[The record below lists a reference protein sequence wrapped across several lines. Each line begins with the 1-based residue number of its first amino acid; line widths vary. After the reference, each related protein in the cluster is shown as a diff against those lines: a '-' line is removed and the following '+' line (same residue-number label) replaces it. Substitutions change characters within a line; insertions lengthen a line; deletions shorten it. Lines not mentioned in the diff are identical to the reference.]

1 MTEEN
6 IDREP
11 TLTNETGSGP
21 AEEGPKFGSAAER
34 AETAEPM
41 ADSSKHQDVV
51 SLADGNSGVD
61 AESKESTATEQS
73 AGASSK
79 VETEGAGSPVDYSRT
94 FRELSQGDVVDG
106 IVVHIDKEG
115 VLVDVGTKSEGIIRP
130 NEVSAIPGQTA
141 EEVLNVGDRIDVY
154 VLKPENE
161 DGNPVLSKKRAD
173 FEITWDRVQQ
183 AYEEGK
189 TLTAMVTDR
198 VKGGLVVDLGIRG
211 FVPGSQVGTGNV
223 KNLDRYVGQS
233 LPFKVIEID
242 RDRRKVVLSHRLAV
256 EEDRKKQRDETLQ
269 SLEEGQIREGIVR
282 RITDYGAFVDLGG
295 IDGLLHVSEMSWT
308 RINHPSDVVRQ
319 GQRIKVMIL
328 KMDLNAGRISLGL
341 RQILPDPWTQ
351 VAERYNVGDIVK
363 GTISR
368 LVPFG
373 AFIVLDGGIEGIIPN
388 TELSSKRVK
397 KPEEVVSVGQQ
408 VEAKVM
414 DIRPEERRITLS
426 IRQTEE
432 EADKKEY
439 DSYQANTSSGRMTLG
454 DLVGDKLQA
463 FVSELG
469 KEETPQAESVVS
481 VEVETSEDASNA
493 ASVRDTDS
501 KPSEVSNATVSPT
514 EQLFGSQ
521 PASESQA
528 NTLSDASD
536 SVEDAS
542 EEN

>member
-1 MTEEN
+1 VTEEN

-11 TLTNETGSGP
+11 TLTNETGSVP
-21 AEEGPKFGSAAER
+21 SEQGSN
-34 AETAEPM
+34 
-41 ADSSKHQDVV
+41 
-51 SLADGNSGVD
+51 L
-61 AESKESTATEQS
+61 ESTAESAGIPEPTADASKSPDVALSTNGSSDVDTKSEQS
-73 AGASSK
+73 TTVEQYAGASSK

-106 IVVHIDKEG
+106 IVVHIDEEG
-115 VLVDVGTKSEGIIRP
+115 VLVDVGTKSEGIIKP

-189 TLTAMVTDR
+189 TLNAMVTDR

-211 FVPGSQVGTGNV
+211 FVPGSHVGTGNV

-242 RDRRKVVLSHRLAV
+242 RDRRKVVLSHRLAI
-256 EEDRKKQRDETLQ
+256 EEDRKKQRDETLE

-319 GQRIKVMIL
+319 GQKIKVMIL
-328 KMDLNAGRISLGL
+328 QMDLNAGRISLGL
-341 RQILPDPWTQ
+341 RQILPDPWAE
-351 VAERYNVGDIVK
+351 VAERYNVGDVVK

-397 KPEEVVSVGQQ
+397 KPDEVVSVGQQ

-426 IRQTEE
+426 IRQTQE

-439 DSYQANTSSGRMTLG
+439 ESYQTNTPSGGMTLG

-469 KEETPQAESVVS
+469 KEETSPAEDKAGKDTSDIAAASSTDTEPSQVDDTAAS
-481 VEVETSEDASNA
+481 TSEQL
-493 ASVRDTDS
+493 
-501 KPSEVSNATVSPT
+501 SES
-514 EQLFGSQ
+514 E
-521 PASESQA
+521 PASE
-528 NTLSDASD
+528 T
-536 SVEDAS
+536 
-542 EEN
+542 